1 MRSALKGGEHK
12 LFVRQK
18 LFEPLVSKPLQNFLP
33 VDSVSEN
40 LVILRNSYEF
50 KLFQIFSY
58 LLWEF
63 LLFILDIV
71 ISPPDFHD
79 KGFTCSCTPNFY

>member
-18 LFEPLVSKPLQNFLP
+18 LFELLVSKPLQNFLP

-50 KLFQIFSY
+50 KLFQIFHIYYGSFC
-58 LLWEF
+58 WS
-63 LLFILDIV
+63 DW
-71 ISPPDFHD
+71 IS
-79 KGFTCSCTPNFY
+79 

>member
-18 LFEPLVSKPLQNFLP
+18 LFELLVSKPLQNFLP

-50 KLFQIFSY
+50 KLFQIFHIYYGSFCCSY
-58 LLWEF
+58 W
-63 LLFILDIV
+63 
-71 ISPPDFHD
+71 IS
-79 KGFTCSCTPNFY
+79 